1 MANNFYYLKKCR
13 CCGNKKLKKIV
24 DLGKQPLANNL
35 KSSKYQKDNL
45 YPLVINYCKKCNNC
59 QLSICVNP
67 TKLFKNYLYL
77 SSVSKTLR
85 SHFDN
90 AAKKYVK
97 LFGLEKNSLIIDVG
111 SNDGVGLLP
120 FKIRGFNNL
129 IGIEPAYNLSKLTN
143 KKGIKTI
150 NTFLNKNTITKIKK
164 KSDLVLASNVFA
176 HNHSLRE
183 MAINMLKLL
192 KTNGTL
198 VIEVQHLLK
207 TIQDVTFDNIYHEHY
222 NYWSLISLKNFFGG
236 LGAIIYKAEKI
247 KTHGGSIRVYVSKNK
262 KKNIQKSVQ
271 NIIKEEINFGL
282 NKLSS
287 YKLFSLKIKKA
298 KKNVVKN
305 IKQISRN
312 NGKIIFYGAPAK
324 ATTALNF
331 YKISKYID
339 YIIEDNELKQGMY
352 LPGENIPIYPKSK
365 LNIKQNIIIV
375 LAWNFL
381 KEIRKNNNL
390 LAKKFLSIKEIERP
404 MRY

>member
-1 MANNFYYLKKCR
+1 MTNNFYYLKKCR
-13 CCGNKKLKKIV
+13 CCGSKKLKKIV

-35 KSSKYQKDNL
+35 KSSKYKKDEL
-45 YPLVINYCKKCNNC
+45 YPLVINYCRKCNNC
-59 QLSICVNP
+59 QLSICVKP

-85 SHFDN
+85 SHFNN

-97 LFGLEKNSLIIDVG
+97 LFGLDKNSLIIDVG

-120 FKIRGFNNL
+120 FKIKGFNNL
-129 IGIEPAYNLSKLTN
+129 IGIEPAYNLSKITN

-150 NTFLNKNTITKIKK
+150 NTFLNKSTITKIKK

-176 HNHSLRE
+176 HNHNLRE

-236 LGAIIYKAEKI
+236 LDAVIYKAEKI

-262 KKNIQKSVQ
+262 KKI
-271 NIIKEEINFGL
+271 F
-282 NKLSS
+282 
-287 YKLFSLKIKKA
+287 KKA
-298 KKNVVKN
+298 CVILLKKK
-305 IKQISRN
+305 
-312 NGKIIFYGAPAK
+312 
-324 ATTALNF
+324 
-331 YKISKYID
+331 
-339 YIIEDNELKQGMY
+339 
-352 LPGENIPIYPKSK
+352 
-365 LNIKQNIIIV
+365 
-375 LAWNFL
+375 
-381 KEIRKNNNL
+381 
-390 LAKKFLSIKEIERP
+390 
-404 MRY
+404 